1 MPGIAKAIREDY
13 SPAPF
18 FMRQE
23 YQSGAERWVAWSSSL
38 DRLKKLFY
46 MVLSCFPEEVE
57 ILLKLER
64 EGQNQP
70 ESDPWLRYH
79 GICPL
84 QELMTAIQEN
94 EDHFFLDGGSQLCVR
109 CVGGGD
115 YLVFDEHGIFFVYSD
130 DDGFRDCCREL
141 GFEERVEPLL
151 YEAGHWHYRP
161 VGNDKWEPFVQQ
173 FGLKAV

>member
-1 MPGIAKAIREDY
+1 MTTPAIAKAIREDY

-18 FMRQE
+18 FNRQE
-23 YQSGAERWVAWSSSL
+23 YQPGAERWVAWSNSL
-38 DRLKKLFY
+38 HSLKELFY
-46 MVLSCFPEEVE
+46 SVLNCFPEEVE

-64 EGQNQP
+64 ESHHQP
-70 ESDPWLRYH
+70 SGDPWLRYH
-79 GICPL
+79 GVCPL
-84 QELMTAIQEN
+84 Q
-94 EDHFFLDGGSQLCVR
+94 DGGSQLCVR

-130 DDGFRDCCREL
+130 DDGFRACCQEL
-141 GFEERVEPLL
+141 GFEERIEPLL

-161 VGNDKWEPFVQQ
+161 GGNDKWEPFLQQ